1 MVRAMRYPL
10 LLAVVYAAIAVPATA
25 QSDDPA
31 TGVSQDRLRADVE
44 RMVAFGTRHT
54 LSSQTDPERGI
65 GAAIEWGLSEFDA
78 ASAACGGC
86 LDTMLIE
93 DSVTGRRIPEPVRIR
108 NAIAIQRGTERPNE
122 VVIIQGHID
131 SRGSD
136 VMDAK
141 VIAPG
146 ANDNASGSALVLEAA
161 RVMSGRSYPT
171 SVVYALLS
179 GEEQG
184 LYGGNL
190 MADYALEQGWTVK
203 AVLNND
209 VVGGSCG
216 SDGVCDDDHVRVF
229 SEGVRA
235 DASDAYRAAMR
246 SRGGANDS
254 PSRNLSRWLDTLA
267 EDYEDGLDV
276 RQTWRSDRMGRGG
289 DHLPF
294 LDRGLPAIRMSVAIE
309 DYEHQHQDL
318 RVEDGTIYGDTVDE
332 MDFPYLTRV
341 TQFNVRAAD
350 RLARAPMPPRVTAE
364 GAVMTFTRLTWG
376 PSEGAEN
383 YRIHRRRT
391 DSANW
396 EETSPNEI
404 HASMISPP
412 AHEMADVAQGT
423 ETIGAPNMFVVELEG
438 VRGDDWIF
446 GVSSVAA
453 DGTESP
459 VSSAVPGG
467 EFYPLPVDNEA
478 R

>member
-1 MVRAMRYPL
+1 MRYPL
-10 LLAVVYAAIAVPATA
+10 VLAAFAALAVPAAA
-25 QSDDPA
+25 QESDPA
-31 TGVSQDRLRADVE
+31 EPVSQERLRADVE
-44 RMVAFGTRHT
+44 RMVGFYTRHT

-65 GAAIEWGLSEFDA
+65 GAAIEWGLGQFENT
-78 ASAACGGC
+78 SAACGGC
-86 LDTMLIE
+86 LETRMIE
-93 DSVTGRRIPEPVRIR
+93 DMVTGRRIPDPVRIR

-136 VMDAK
+136 VMDAE
-141 VIAPG
+141 VEAPG

-161 RVMSGRSYPT
+161 RALAGRSYPT
-171 SVVYALLS
+171 TIVYALLS

-216 SDGVCDDDHVRVF
+216 SDGACDDAHVRVF

-235 DASDAYRAAMR
+235 DADERYRAAMR

-254 PSRNLSRWLDTLA
+254 PSRNLSRWLDRLA
-267 EDYEDGLDV
+267 AEYDEGLDV

-318 RVEDGTIYGDTVDE
+318 RVEDGTTYGDTVDE
-332 MDFPYLTRV
+332 MDFPYLTQV
-341 TQFNVRAAD
+341 TRFNVRAAD
-350 RLARAPMPPRVTAE
+350 RLARAPMPPRVQVDGIVRPDIEITIA
-364 GAVMTFTRLTWG
+364 
-376 PSEGAEN
+376 PSEGAAL
-383 YRIHRRRT
+383 YRVYKRRT
-391 DSANW
+391 DDAYW
-396 EETSPNEI
+396 ESDVEYAFAPVEIPEGTPNVIRSTGSPET
-404 HASMISPP
+404 
-412 AHEMADVAQGT
+412 T
-423 ETIGAPNMFVVELEG
+423 VEFTRDDITMVRPRL
-438 VRGDDWIF
+438 RGDDWII
-446 GVSSVAA
+446 GVSAVSA
-453 DGTESP
+453 DGAESP
-459 VSSAVPGG
+459 VSSGVPGG
-467 EFYPLPVDNEA
+467 EFYPLPVDNEE
-478 R
+478 